1 MDDRHFGYKKQFQKN
16 HWLLFLLLGTVLY
29 WCIADGQRADRK
41 ETARSV
47 GGRRGRERER
57 ERASVRIRRRRGPRK
72 REEMAMAALP
82 LDSRRARECFAEEE
96 LSSKEER
103 RWRDREKSRW

>member
-1 MDDRHFGYKKQFQKN
+1 MYRRRAEGRSKRN
-16 HWLLFLLLGTVLY
+16 
-29 WCIADGQRADRK
+29 GQ
-41 ETARSV
+41 ECGRSE
-47 GGRRGRERER
+47 GQRER

-103 RWRDREKSRW
+103 RWRDREKIRW

>member
-1 MDDRHFGYKKQFQKN
+1 M
-16 HWLLFLLLGTVLY
+16 Y
-29 WCIADGQRADRK
+29 WCIAGGQRADRK
-41 ETARSV
+41 ETARSE
-47 GGRRGRERER
+47 GRRRGGERET
-57 ERASVRIRRRRGPRK
+57 ASVRRRRRRGPRK

-82 LDSRRARECFAEEE
+82 LDPRRALECFAEEE

>member
-1 MDDRHFGYKKQFQKN
+1 VR
-16 HWLLFLLLGTVLY
+16 
-29 WCIADGQRADRK
+29 
-41 ETARSV
+41 EV
-47 GGRRGRERER
+47 GGAEGERERER
-57 ERASVRIRRRRGPRK
+57 ESASVRRRRRRGPRK

-103 RWRDREKSRW
+103 RWRDREKTRW